1 MSRTPFAAAPA
12 LSLACALFVA
22 ACGGTP
28 AGFAGRIQIDGSST
42 VYPVTEAFAEEFQLL
57 NQGIR
62 LTVGFS
68 GTGGG
73 FSRFCNGEL
82 DLTGASRPIR
92 ESEVEQCAANGI
104 EYLEIPVA
112 LDGLSVVAN
121 PANDFAACLT
131 VEELRRAWEPGSTV
145 RTWRDIRPTFPEE
158 PIVLYG
164 PGTDSGTY
172 DYFTEAIV
180 GRAGSS
186 RTDYQ
191 ASENDNILVLGISGD
206 RYSLG
211 FFGYAYYIENRDRV
225 KLLGVDGGE
234 GCVQPNEE
242 SVRTGQYAPLSR
254 PLFLYVTLED
264 LRRPEIRAFLEFA
277 LDQAPVLIPPTGY
290 LPLPAEDYDRL
301 RARFVELAGPRP
313 APPVPAAADGQ

>member
-1 MSRTPFAAAPA
+1 MPRTPPPAAPA
-12 LSLACALFVA
+12 LSLACALLLA

-28 AGFAGRIQIDGSST
+28 AGYAGRIQIDGSST

-92 ESEVEQCAANGI
+92 ESEMEECAARGI

-131 VEELRRAWEPGSTV
+131 VEELRRTWEPGSSV
-145 RTWRDIRPTFPEE
+145 RSWRDIRPTFPEE

-225 KLLGVDGGE
+225 KLLAVDGGE
-234 GCVQPNEE
+234 GCVQPDEE
-242 SVRTGQYAPLSR
+242 SVRSGRYAPLSR
-254 PLFLYVTLED
+254 PLFLYVTLDD

-277 LDQAPVLIPPTGY
+277 LDKAPVLIPPTGY
-290 LPLPAEDYDRL
+290 LPLPAEDYDRM

-313 APPVPAAADGQ
+313 VAPVPPAADGQ